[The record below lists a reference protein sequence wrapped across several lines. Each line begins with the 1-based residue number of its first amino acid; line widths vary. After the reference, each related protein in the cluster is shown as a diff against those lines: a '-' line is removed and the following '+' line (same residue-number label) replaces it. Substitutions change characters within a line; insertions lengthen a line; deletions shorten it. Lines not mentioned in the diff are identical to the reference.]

1 MSGRHRKPTASA
13 VSVAKI
19 AFTGAVIGTGGL
31 ALAGQAN
38 AATDGEWDQVAKCE
52 SGGNWAINT
61 GNGYHGG
68 LQFSPSTWSGHG
80 GGEFAPSAFLASKEE
95 QIAVAERV
103 LAGQGKGAW
112 PSCGGPLSGPT
123 PRNVVDDAVANLN
136 NLLPPPPPNPFAP
149 PPPPPPAPF
158 DAMAAPVP
166 PPPPPVDP
174 MAPPPPPAPVDA
186 MAAPVP
192 PPPAPVDPMAP
203 PPPPAP
209 VQAMAAPL
217 PEAVPPPPPPAP
229 MPPPPPA
236 PVDALAAPVPPPP
249 PVDPMAPPPP
259 APFDALAAPVPPPP
273 PVDPMAPSPAPFQ
286 AMAAAAI
293 TGAAPADAV
302 QPVANWDVAEGT
314 EGVAPGEQPQV
325 WALHTDA
332 PLQPAPALPPVPPPP
347 PAPAAAPAAIAAP
360 LPDPLAPINAVDVPQ
375 SAVDAANQAVSG
387 ELPVPAEVPHLS
399 SPDNLN
405 PGTTTDRAGVTDSSP
420 NVSYLKEI
428 WHAIQTQDVTGKDAL
443 LALTQRPLTTPDRV
457 TGQAPTLPGQLPD
470 PALAPPP
477 PPAPGVPMPA
487 APPAPG
493 VPPPPPAPLP
503 PA

>member
-13 VSVAKI
+13 VNVAKF

-38 AATDGEWDQVAKCE
+38 AATDGEWDQVASCE

-68 LQFSPSTWSGHG
+68 LQFSPSTWSGNG
-80 GGEFAPSAFLASKEE
+80 GGEYAPAAYLATKEE

-112 PSCGGPLSGPT
+112 PTCGRGLSGPT
-123 PRNVVDDAVANLN
+123 PRNVVDDAIANLN

-149 PPPPPPAPF
+149 PPPPPPPAPF
-158 DAMAAPVP
+158 DALAAPVP
-166 PPPPPVDP
+166 PPPNPF
-174 MAPPPPPAPVDA
+174 APPP
-186 MAAPVP
+186 
-192 PPPAPVDPMAP
+192 
-203 PPPPAP
+203 
-209 VQAMAAPL
+209 
-217 PEAVPPPPPPAP
+217 
-229 MPPPPPA
+229 PPPPPA

-249 PVDPMAPPPP
+249 PPAPAPLPPPP
-259 APFDALAAPVPPPP
+259 PPIDALAAPVPPPP
-273 PVDPMAPSPAPFQ
+273 APAPLPPPPPPIDALAAPVPPPPVDPLAPAPP
-286 AMAAAAI
+286 APIDAL
-293 TGAAPADAV
+293 AAPLPPPPVDPLAPAPPAPPAEDV
-302 QPVANWDVAEGT
+302 QPVANWDVAEGI
-314 EGVAPGEQPQV
+314 VPGDQPQL
-325 WALHTDA
+325 WALHADA
-332 PLQPAPALPPVPPPP
+332 PLQPAPPLPPAPPVPAPPP
-347 PAPAAAPAAIAAP
+347 PAPPAPGAPVAVAAAPA
-360 LPDPLAPINAVDVPQ
+360 PDPLAPIDVPQ
-375 SAVDAANQAVSG
+375 GAMDAANQAVSG

-399 SPDNLN
+399 SPENLN
-405 PGTTTDRAGVTDSSP
+405 PGTTIDRGAVTTDSP

-443 LALTQRPLTTPDRV
+443 LALTQRPLTTPDRT
-457 TGQAPTLPGQLPD
+457 TGQVPNLPGQLPPD

-477 PPAPGVPMPA
+477 PPAPGLPAPA

-493 VPPPPPAPLP
+493 APLPPPPPPAPLP

>member
-1 MSGRHRKPTASA
+1 MSGRHRKPTTSA

-80 GGEFAPSAFLASKEE
+80 GGEFAPSAYLASKEE

-123 PRNVVDDAVANLN
+123 PRNVVDEAIANLN
-136 NLLPPPPPNPFAP
+136 NLLPPPPPNPFAA
-149 PPPPPPAPF
+149 PPPPPAPF

-174 MAPPPPPAPVDA
+174 MAPPPPPAPVQA

-192 PPPAPVDPMAP
+192 PPPPPVDPMAP

-217 PEAVPPPPPPAP
+217 PEAVPPPPPA
-229 MPPPPPA
+229 
-236 PVDALAAPVPPPP
+236 
-249 PVDPMAPPPP
+249 
-259 APFDALAAPVPPPP
+259 
-273 PVDPMAPSPAPFQ
+273 
-286 AMAAAAI
+286 
-293 TGAAPADAV
+293 
-302 QPVANWDVAEGT
+302 GT
-314 EGVAPGEQPQV
+314 
-325 WALHTDA
+325 H
-332 PLQPAPALPPVPPPP
+332 
-347 PAPAAAPAAIAAP
+347 APAASGTSRRTGRPGSSATPGRPDGTPAA
-360 LPDPLAPINAVDVPQ
+360 
-375 SAVDAANQAVSG
+375 G
-387 ELPVPAEVPHLS
+387 
-399 SPDNLN
+399 
-405 PGTTTDRAGVTDSSP
+405 TDRRAGCTRSAATPGRPHGTPAAGTDRRVGCTRSAATS
-420 NVSYLKEI
+420 
-428 WHAIQTQDVTGKDAL
+428 G
-443 LALTQRPLTTPDRV
+443 RPHGTLRTS
-457 TGQAPTLPGQLPD
+457 LPGSGRSGDHWGRAYRCELGCRRGRRRLSARRTATGVGIAYGCSASAGPGASTGPTASTRTGSRCGARARPAGPD
-470 PALAPPP
+470 QRDRRPAVRGRRGQ
-477 PPAPGVPMPA
+477 PGRVR
-487 APPAPG
+487 
-493 VPPPPPAPLP
+493 
-503 PA
+503 